1 VPVFVAVAIGGSL
14 GALARYGIDRA
25 LEQRVMALF
34 PWSTF
39 IVNMTG
45 CFAAGGIISS
55 LVHPHEGPGW
65 VRGGLVTGSLGAS
78 TPSPTFAREPGDL
91 RAARHLLVASLY
103 VAASLAVGVFAV
115 ALGHVV
121 GRQL

>member
-34 PWSTF
+34 PRSTF

-45 CFAAGGIISS
+45 CFAAGVIISS
-55 LVHPHEGPGW
+55 LVDRHEVPGW
-65 VRGGLVTGSLGAS
+65 MRVGLVMGFLGAYTTYS
-78 TPSPTFAREPGDL
+78 TFAQETWELTDD
-91 RAARHLLVASLY
+91 RHLLIASLY

>member
-14 GALARYGIDRA
+14 GALARYGIDRV

-34 PWSTF
+34 PWSSRLF
-39 IVNMTG
+39 
-45 CFAAGGIISS
+45 
-55 LVHPHEGPGW
+55 
-65 VRGGLVTGSLGAS
+65 
-78 TPSPTFAREPGDL
+78 
-91 RAARHLLVASLY
+91 VASLY
-103 VAASLAVGVFAV
+103 VAASLAVGVAAV